1 MHSDLALV
9 SATVARAKPSST
21 WTVCSFTGSLWKLVL
36 RPSVGNPSLVCA
48 TMIVLAVIPAQ
59 EVTPLETTS
68 PWEAKA
74 FRQKLVSSPLVL
86 RCESPPGSLG
96 CGDPLLQSSL
106 RQAAFAILWIA
117 LRGENVSSMLATS
130 FHEAAGLT
138 GRQKWGL
145 ILPSSVRV
153 SQVTYQTVLV
163 SNWLARP
170 GGNFFLNWFDLI

>member
-1 MHSDLALV
+1 MSRGPIIMHSDLALV

-59 EVTPLETTS
+59 EVTP
-68 PWEAKA
+68 
-74 FRQKLVSSPLVL
+74 
-86 RCESPPGSLG
+86 PPGSLG